1 MSNSR
6 FKGYQK
12 CAFQQ
17 WMLDHKSWKMPYKKA
32 FLIGSYVD
40 AFLLEDETVQEELLA
55 QNADKIFK
63 KRGGMYADFENASK
77 MVDFVKSNQKVMSL
91 IEKSEAQ
98 KIVKFDLDGY
108 KWKGKI
114 DMLCE
119 TKVYHETKTLTDPDK
134 IATTKQKLDSS
145 MVKQIIDLKTTAT
158 SMLELQWDAVKGI
171 KVPTWELYS
180 YHQQLAL
187 YAHATG
193 TIDNGA
199 KIIAISK
206 SEPFVIEELYFE
218 PEILKQALNNVRA
231 EQEEVHKLFNSKEAP
246 QGCMTCDCCKEM
258 IPYRKHTITKEG
270 EWAL

>member
-1 MSNSR
+1 MKEDYYEDVSRMSNSR

-40 AFLLEDETVQEELLA
+40 AFLLEDETVQKELLA

-77 MVDFVKSNQKVMSL
+77 MVDFIKSNQKVMSL

-114 DMLCE
+114 DMLCDNQ
-119 TKVYHETKTLTDPDK
+119 V
-134 IATTKQKLDSS
+134 
-145 MVKQIIDLKTTAT
+145 IDLKTTAT
-158 SMLELQWDAVKGI
+158 SMLELQWDAVRGI
-171 KVPTWELYS
+171 KIPTWELYS

-258 IPYRKHTITKEG
+258 IPYRKHTITKEE